1 MVSGWLFVS
10 WLRQSL
16 PMETLVLSSKFWLLP
31 SNCTFSS
38 STCMIVCH
46 SKKIQLKLA
55 VCTMCMF
62 SCDNVVYITYILIRY
77 SVTGH
82 NSSSFWLSRMV
93 WCRIRSSLISIRKRQ
108 LWNGRP
114 GQWPQREGSHWRWA
128 TGIHS
133 ESEAFVL
140 SRGRYSDISFLYT
153 SKWRTLDPWS
163 YYLHR
168 CIIVTEVLQ
177 TSLGFNQSSIG
188 IMSQSQQTSI
198 STWSGYPWRIKGNK
212 SNQTNQ
218 TFGFGIYVR
227 WMCFTIRTIL
237 VLVH

>member
-1 MVSGWLFVS
+1 MV
-10 WLRQSL
+10 
-16 PMETLVLSSKFWLLP
+16 
-31 SNCTFSS
+31 
-38 STCMIVCH
+38 
-46 SKKIQLKLA
+46 
-55 VCTMCMF
+55 
-62 SCDNVVYITYILIRY
+62 
-77 SVTGH
+77 
-82 NSSSFWLSRMV
+82 
-93 WCRIRSSLISIRKRQ
+93 RIRSSLISIRKRQ

-114 GQWPQREGSHWRWA
+114 G
-128 TGIHS
+128 HS
-133 ESEAFVL
+133 ELNERDLIGGEQLGFIVRVKYLCYL

-198 STWSGYPWRIKGNK
+198 SIWSAYPWRIKGNK

>member
-1 MVSGWLFVS
+1 MLCT
-10 WLRQSL
+10 SL
-16 PMETLVLSSKFWLLP
+16 TFWL
-31 SNCTFSS
+31 
-38 STCMIVCH
+38 
-46 SKKIQLKLA
+46 
-55 VCTMCMF
+55 
-62 SCDNVVYITYILIRY
+62 DTY
-77 SVTGH
+77 TGH

-133 ESEAFVL
+133 ESESEVFVL
-140 SRGRYSDISFLYT
+140 LKQRN
-153 SKWRTLDPWS
+153 LDPWS

-177 TSLGFNQSSIG
+177 TSLRFNQSSIG